1 MTINQSDTIS
11 VDFTPTYRALLGD
24 TEKMELYLV
33 GAGGTGS
40 ALADSLARILYHA
53 RQKGKVVSLTIID
66 PDTVQEAN
74 IGRQRFC
81 QAEVGY
87 PKASS
92 LTLRLNT
99 AFGLDARAV
108 TDPFEP
114 DMVVSGYSAPKTKK
128 LLIGCVDDYR
138 PRQELA
144 RTVEKGRGNVWW
156 LDVGN
161 AYHSG
166 NIYIGNAVG
175 PKQITVDEALRLCS
189 GLPSPAAQDPALLAP
204 DPPTPESTADL
215 SCADLTLREEQS
227 LMINTMMAAIAANY
241 SYQWVIRGEM
251 TSLATAVTLEP
262 PAMTSRW
269 ITGEAL
275 RSAFGLPEEK
285 KS

>member
-1 MTINQSDTIS
+1 MTTNQSDTIS

-74 IGRQRFC
+74 IGRQRYC

-87 PKASS
+87 PKSRS

-99 AFGLDARAV
+99 AFGLDARAI

-114 DMVVSGYSAPKTKK
+114 EMIVSGYNAPKTKK
-128 LLIGCVDDYR
+128 LLIGCVDNYR
-138 PRQELA
+138 ARQELA
-144 RTVEKGRGNVWW
+144 RTVEEGRGSVWW

-161 AYHSG
+161 AHHSG
-166 NIYIGNAVG
+166 NIYMGNAVR
-175 PKQITVDEALRLCS
+175 PEQITVDEALQLCS

-204 DPPTPESTADL
+204 DPPAPEPTDDL

-269 ITGEAL
+269 ITNEAL
-275 RSAFGLPEEK
+275 RSAFSLPEEK

>member
-1 MTINQSDTIS
+1 MTMNQSDTIA

-24 TEKMELYLV
+24 AERMDLYLV

-53 RQKGKVVSLTIID
+53 RQKGKAVSLTVID

-81 QAEVGY
+81 QAEIGY
-87 PKASS
+87 AKASS

-99 AFGLDARAV
+99 AFGLNARAIIQ
-108 TDPFEP
+108 PFAP
-114 DMVVSGYSAPKTKK
+114 SMVVSGYSAPKTKK
-128 LLIGCVDDYR
+128 LLIGCVDNYR
-138 PRQELA
+138 ARQELA
-144 RTVEKGRGNVWW
+144 RTVEEGRGNIWW

-161 AYHSG
+161 AHHSG
-166 NIYIGNAVG
+166 NIYMGNAVR
-175 PKQITVDEALRLCS
+175 PEQIAVDEALRLCS
-189 GLPSPAAQDPALLAP
+189 GLPSPAVQDPALLVP
-204 DPPTPESTADL
+204 DPPAPVPTDGL

-241 SYQWVIRGEM
+241 CYQWVIGGEL

-269 ITGEAL
+269 ITVDAL
-275 RSAFGLPEEK
+275 CSPFGLPEEK

>member
-1 MTINQSDTIS
+1 MTTNQSDTIS

-81 QAEVGY
+81 QAEIGY
-87 PKASS
+87 AKASS

-108 TDPFEP
+108 TAPFEP
-114 DMVVSGYSAPKTKK
+114 EMVVSGYNAPKMKK
-128 LLIGCVDDYR
+128 LLIGCVDNYR
-138 PRQELA
+138 ARQELA
-144 RTVEKGRGNVWW
+144 RTVEEGGGNVWW

-161 AYHSG
+161 AHHSG
-166 NIYIGNAVG
+166 NIYMGNAVR
-175 PKQITVDEALRLCS
+175 PEQITVDAALQLCS
-189 GLPSPAAQDPALLAP
+189 SLPSPAVQDPALLTP
-204 DPPTPESTADL
+204 DPPTPEPTDDL

-241 SYQWVIRGEM
+241 SYQWVIRGEL

>member
-1 MTINQSDTIS
+1 MTTNQSDTIP

-24 TEKMELYLV
+24 AERMDLYLV

-53 RQKGKVVSLTIID
+53 RQKGKAVSLTIID
-66 PDTVQEAN
+66 PDIVQEKN

-81 QAEVGY
+81 LAEINY
-87 PKASS
+87 AKASS
-92 LTLRLNT
+92 LALRLNA
-99 AFGLDARAV
+99 AFGLDVRAIIQ
-108 TDPFEP
+108 PFAP
-114 DMVVSGYSAPKTKK
+114 SMVVSGYNPPKTKK
-128 LLIGCVDDYR
+128 LLIGCVDNYR
-138 PRQELA
+138 ARQELA
-144 RTVEKGRGNVWW
+144 RTVEEGRGNIWW

-161 AYHSG
+161 AHHSG
-166 NIYIGNAVG
+166 NIYMGNAVR
-175 PKQITVDEALRLCS
+175 PEQIAVDEALRLCS
-189 GLPSPAAQDPALLAP
+189 GLPSPAIQDPALLAP
-204 DPPTPESTADL
+204 DPPAHQPSGGL

-241 SYQWVIRGEM
+241 SYQWVIGGEL

-269 ITGEAL
+269 ITSEAL
-275 RSAFGLPEEK
+275 RRPFGLPEEK

>member
-1 MTINQSDTIS
+1 MTTNQSDTIA

-24 TEKMELYLV
+24 AERMDLYLV

-40 ALADSLARILYHA
+40 ALADSLARILYDA
-53 RQKGKVVSLTIID
+53 RQKGKAVSLTIID
-66 PDTVQEAN
+66 PDTVQEKN

-81 QAEVGY
+81 QAEVSY
-87 PKASS
+87 AKATS
-92 LTLRLNT
+92 LALRLNA
-99 AFGLDARAV
+99 AFGLDVRAIIQ
-108 TDPFEP
+108 PFAP
-114 DMVVSGYSAPKTKK
+114 SMALSGYNTPKTKK
-128 LLIGCVDDYR
+128 LLIGCVDNYLA
-138 PRQELA
+138 RQELA
-144 RTVEKGRGNVWW
+144 RTVEEGRGNIWW

-161 AYHSG
+161 AHHSG
-166 NIYIGNAVG
+166 NIYMGNAVR
-175 PKQITVDEALRLCS
+175 PQQIAVDEALRLCS
-189 GLPSPAAQDPALLAP
+189 GLPSPAVQDPALLAP
-204 DPPTPESTADL
+204 DPPAHQPSVGL

-241 SYQWVIRGEM
+241 SYQWVMGGEL

-275 RSAFGLPEEK
+275 RRPFGLLEEK

>member
-1 MTINQSDTIS
+1 MTMNQSDTIA

-24 TEKMELYLV
+24 AEKMELYLV

-53 RQKGKVVSLTIID
+53 RQKGNAVSLTIID
-66 PDTVQEAN
+66 PDIVQEKN

-81 QAEVGY
+81 QAEVSYAKSG
-87 PKASS
+87 S
-92 LTLRLNT
+92 LALRLNA
-99 AFGLDARAV
+99 AFGLDVRAIIQ
-108 TDPFEP
+108 PYAP
-114 DMVVSGYSAPKTKK
+114 SMVVSGYSAPKTKK
-128 LLIGCVDDYR
+128 LLIGCVDNYHA
-138 PRQELA
+138 RQELA
-144 RTVEKGRGNVWW
+144 RTVEEGRGNIWW

-161 AYHSG
+161 AHHSG
-166 NIYIGNAVG
+166 NIYMGNAVRSE
-175 PKQITVDEALRLCS
+175 QITVDEALRLCS
-189 GLPSPAAQDPALLAP
+189 GLPSPAIQDPALLAP
-204 DPPTPESTADL
+204 DPPAPEPTGGL

-269 ITGEAL
+269 ITDEAL

>member
-1 MTINQSDTIS
+1 MTMNQADTIP

-24 TEKMELYLV
+24 AQKMELYLV

-53 RQKGKVVSLTIID
+53 LQKGKVVSLTIID

-74 IGRQRFC
+74 IGRQRYC
-81 QAEVGY
+81 QAEVGC

-114 DMVVSGYSAPKTKK
+114 DMVVSGYNAPKTKK
-128 LLIGCVDDYR
+128 LLIGCVDNYHA
-138 PRQELA
+138 RQELA
-144 RTVEKGRGNVWW
+144 RTVEEGRGNVWW

-161 AYHSG
+161 AHHSG
-166 NIYIGNAVG
+166 NIYIGNAVR
-175 PKQITVDEALRLCS
+175 PQQITVDEALRLCS
-189 GLPSPAAQDPALLAP
+189 GLPSPAVQDPALLAP
-204 DPPTPESTADL
+204 DPPAQEPTAGL

-241 SYQWVIRGEM
+241 CYQWVIRGEM

-269 ITGEAL
+269 ITGAAL
-275 RSAFGLPEEK
+275 RSAFG
-285 KS
+285 

>member
-1 MTINQSDTIS
+1 MTTNQSDTIP

-87 PKASS
+87 PKSSS

-99 AFGLDARAV
+99 AFGLDARAIIQ
-108 TDPFEP
+108 PFAP
-114 DMVVSGYSAPKTKK
+114 SMVVSGYNAPKTKK
-128 LLIGCVDDYR
+128 LLIGCVDNYHA
-138 PRQELA
+138 RQELA
-144 RTVEKGRGNVWW
+144 RTVEEGRGNVWW
-156 LDVGN
+156 LDAGN
-161 AYHSG
+161 AHHSG
-166 NIYIGNAVG
+166 NIYIGNAVRLA
-175 PKQITVDEALRLCS
+175 QITVDEALRLCS
-189 GLPSPAAQDPALLAP
+189 GLPSPAVQDPALLAP
-204 DPPTPESTADL
+204 DPPARESSADL

-269 ITGEAL
+269 ITGETL

>member
-1 MTINQSDTIS
+1 MNQSDTIPI
-11 VDFTPTYRALLGD
+11 DFTPTYRALLGD

-66 PDTVQEAN
+66 PDTVQEKN

-81 QAEVGY
+81 QAETGY
-87 PKASS
+87 PKSSS
-92 LTLRLNT
+92 LTLRLNA

-114 DMVVSGYSAPKTKK
+114 DMVLSGYNSPKTKK
-128 LLIGCVDDYR
+128 LLIGCVDNER
-138 PRQELA
+138 ARQELA
-144 RTVEKGRGNVWW
+144 RTVEEGRGNVWW
-156 LDVGN
+156 LDAGN
-161 AYHSG
+161 AYQSG
-166 NIYIGNAVG
+166 NIYIGNAAR
-175 PKQITVDEALRLCS
+175 PEQIAVDEALRLCS
-189 GLPSPAAQDPALLAP
+189 GLPSPTVQEPALLMP
-204 DPPTPESTADL
+204 DPPTPEPTAGL

-227 LMINTMMAAIAANY
+227 LMVNTMMAAIAANY
-241 SYQWVIRGEM
+241 CYQWVIGGEM

-269 ITGEAL
+269 ITGAAL
-275 RSAFGLPEEK
+275 RNAFE
-285 KS
+285 

>member
-1 MTINQSDTIS
+1 MTMNQADTIP

-74 IGRQRFC
+74 IGRQRYC
-81 QAEVGY
+81 QAETGY
-87 PKASS
+87 PKSSS

-114 DMVVSGYSAPKTKK
+114 DMVVSGYNAPKTKK
-128 LLIGCVDDYR
+128 LLIGCVDNYHA
-138 PRQELA
+138 RQELA
-144 RTVEKGRGNVWW
+144 RTVEEGRGNVWW

-161 AYHSG
+161 AHHSG
-166 NIYIGNAVG
+166 NIYIGNAVR
-175 PKQITVDEALRLCS
+175 PQQITVDEALRLCS
-189 GLPSPAAQDPALLAP
+189 GLPSPAVQDPALLAP
-204 DPPTPESTADL
+204 DPPAQEPTAGL

-241 SYQWVIRGEM
+241 CYQWVIRGEM

-269 ITGEAL
+269 ITGAAL
-275 RSAFGLPEEK
+275 RSAFG
-285 KS
+285 

>member
-1 MTINQSDTIS
+1 MTMDQSDTIA

-24 TEKMELYLV
+24 AERRDLYLV

-53 RQKGKVVSLTIID
+53 WQKGKAVSLTIID
-66 PDTVQEAN
+66 PDIVQEKN

-81 QAEVGY
+81 QAEVNY
-87 PKASS
+87 AKATS
-92 LTLRLNT
+92 LALRLNA
-99 AFGLDARAV
+99 AFGLDVRAI
-108 TDPFEP
+108 TDPFKL
-114 DMVVSGYSAPKTKK
+114 DMVVSGYKTPKTKK
-128 LLIGCVDDYR
+128 LLIGCVDNYHA
-138 PRQELA
+138 RQELA
-144 RTVEKGRGNVWW
+144 RTVEEGRGNIWW

-161 AYHSG
+161 AHHSG
-166 NIYIGNAVG
+166 NVYMGNAVRPG
-175 PKQITVDEALRLCS
+175 QITVDAALRLCS
-189 GLPSPAAQDPALLAP
+189 GLPSPAIQDPALLAP
-204 DPPTPESTADL
+204 DPPMREPSDEL

-269 ITGEAL
+269 INDEAL
-275 RSAFGLPEEK
+275 RSPFGLPEGK

>member
-1 MTINQSDTIS
+1 MTMNQSDTIA
-11 VDFTPTYRALLGD
+11 VDFTPTYRALVGD
-24 TEKMELYLV
+24 TEKMDLYLV

-53 RQKGKVVSLTIID
+53 RQKGKAVSLTIID
-66 PDTVQEAN
+66 PDIVQEAN

-81 QAEVGY
+81 QAEIGY

-114 DMVVSGYSAPKTKK
+114 DMVVSGYNAPKTKK
-128 LLIGCVDDYR
+128 LLSGCVDDYP

-144 RTVEKGRGNVWW
+144 RTVEEGRGNIWW

-161 AYHSG
+161 AHHSG
-166 NIYIGNAVG
+166 NIYMGNAVRSE
-175 PKQITVDEALRLCS
+175 QITVDKALRLCS
-189 GLPSPAAQDPALLAP
+189 GLPSPAVQDPVLLAP
-204 DPPTPESTADL
+204 DPPAREPSAGL

-241 SYQWVIRGEM
+241 SYQWVIRSEM

-269 ITGEAL
+269 ITDEAL
-275 RSAFGLPEEK
+275 RSPFGLPEEK

>member
-1 MTINQSDTIS
+1 MTMNQSDTIP

-24 TEKMELYLV
+24 MEKMELYLV

-53 RQKGKVVSLTIID
+53 RQKGQVVSLTIID
-66 PDTVQEAN
+66 PDTIDEAN
-74 IGRQRFC
+74 IGRQRYC

-87 PKASS
+87 AKPSS
-92 LTLRLNT
+92 LVLRLNS
-99 AFGLDARAV
+99 AFGLDARAI
-108 TDPFEP
+108 TQPFAP
-114 DMVVSGYSAPKTKK
+114 SMVLSGYNSPKTKK

-144 RTVEKGRGNVWW
+144 RTVEEGGGNVWW
-156 LDVGN
+156 LDAGN

-166 NIYIGNAVG
+166 NIYIGNAVR
-175 PKQITVDEALRLCS
+175 PEQITVDEALRLCS
-189 GLPSPAAQDPALLAP
+189 GLPSPAVQDPALLAP
-204 DPPTPESTADL
+204 DPPTPEPTAGL

-227 LMINTMMAAIAANY
+227 LMVNTMMGAIAANY
-241 SYQWVIRGEM
+241 CYQWVIGSEM

-269 ITGEAL
+269 ITSAAL
-275 RSAFGLPEEK
+275 RNAFE
-285 KS
+285 